1 MPTPTENQDPNAIQ
15 ELSQDQVQAIWNEEA
30 ETRRVAQAVA
40 AGKMEAPEPKTTEDP
55 DVDEPKAGDKPA
67 EGEKE
72 EKPAAAKKDAKSKG
86 AQKPV
91 SGEQAED
98 PVAKRFS
105 ALELQLKRAEGRI
118 AAMQSEQALA
128 AKKATEKSDQAPS
141 QKDQA
146 AAVKDPEKWAALKK
160 EFPEWGEAIND
171 FLTANL
177 PKGGLTEDQVAA
189 QVEARVEAKAAQRE
203 AQRIERTHPS
213 WQDTVKTEEFLEWR
227 ASQDERVNAL
237 GASPYAEDAI
247 EMLDLFSKRN
257 EKPAPVVKDVK
268 AERAARLAA
277 AATTQRAGRS
287 TPTPKD
293 DSELS
298 ADEIWRQEANRRAKK
313 RAELALEA

>member
-1 MPTPTENQDPNAIQ
+1 MPTPTENQDQNQIQ
-15 ELSQDQVQAIWNEEA
+15 ELSQDEAQAIWAEESEA
-30 ETRRVAQAVA
+30 RRVAQAVA
-40 AGKMEAPEPKTTEDP
+40 AGTMEAPEPTAKEATGEAET
-55 DVDEPKAGDKPA
+55 GDKPA
-67 EGEKE
+67 EGKKE
-72 EKPAAAKKDAKSKG
+72 EKPAAAKKDTKSKG
-86 AQKPV
+86 EPKPA
-91 SGEQAED
+91 SGEQTED
-98 PVAKRFS
+98 PVAKRFA

-118 AAMQSEQALA
+118 ASMQSQQAAA
-128 AKKATEKSDQAPS
+128 AKKATEQSNAAPT
-141 QKDQA
+141 QTEQA
-146 AAVKDPEKWAALKK
+146 AAIKDPEKWAALKK

-189 QVEARVEAKAAQRE
+189 QVEARVEAKAAERE
-203 AQRIERTHPS
+203 AKAIERKHPA

-227 ASQDERVNAL
+227 ASQDERINAL

-257 EKPAPVVKDVK
+257 EKPAPVVKDVQ

-298 ADEIWRQEANRRAKK
+298 ANEIWRQEANRRAKK
-313 RAELALEA
+313 RAEQALA

>member
-15 ELSQDQVQAIWNEEA
+15 ELSQDDVQAIWNEEV
-30 ETRRVAQAVA
+30 ETRRAAQAVA
-40 AGKMEAPEPKTTEDP
+40 AGTEAPAQVVEAETGEADT
-55 DVDEPKAGDKPA
+55 GDKPT
-67 EGEKE
+67 EGKKD
-72 EKPAAAKKDAKSKG
+72 EKPAAAKKDTKSKG
-86 AQKPV
+86 EPKPA
-91 SGEQAED
+91 SGEQDED

-105 ALELQLKRAEGRI
+105 ALEQQLKRAEGRI
-118 AAMQSEQALA
+118 AAMQSQQAAA
-128 AKKATEKSDQAPS
+128 AKKATEQSTAAPT
-141 QKDQA
+141 QTEQA
-146 AAVKDPEKWAALKK
+146 AAIKDPEKWAALKK

-189 QVEARVEAKAAQRE
+189 QVEARVEAKAAERE
-203 AQRIERTHPS
+203 AKAIERKHPA
-213 WQDTVKTEEFLEWR
+213 WQDTVKTEEFLAWR
-227 ASQDERVNAL
+227 ASQDERINAL

-247 EMLDLFSKRN
+247 EMLDLFAKRN
-257 EKPAPVVKDVK
+257 EKPAPVVKDVQ

-298 ADEIWRQEANRRAKK
+298 ANEIWRQEANRRAKR
-313 RAELALEA
+313 RAEQALA